1 VEILNRLQSYLPVLE
16 KAGIEWIKKGG
27 SGVDVQ
33 QIKSAELRLGYV
45 PDDQRY
51 MDFHHSANDVFEA
64 VHPREMELGS
74 AAIAIMA
81 YIISEEGI

>member
-1 VEILNRLQSYLPVLE
+1 VLE
-16 KAGIEWIKKGG
+16 KTGIEWIKKGG

-51 MDFHHSANDVFEA
+51 MDYHHSANDVFEA
-64 VHPREMELGS
+64 VHPREFELGS
-74 AAIAIMA
+74 AAIAILA
-81 YIISEEGI
+81 YLLSEEGI